1 MTGMLVLG
9 DLSPGV
15 VREVLIRGDVLADV
29 LGEINNTAV
38 VNSSTFDPFLEN
50 NTSSTITDV
59 ETVAD
64 IYVIKTG
71 APDPVLAGHENLTYN
86 ILVGNNGPSVSR
98 NIILSD
104 IIPLVILNPV
114 YSLDGGISWF
124 NWTGSLN
131 LGNFT
136 LGQTINVLIQGLVS
150 AEANSTISNTANVTS
165 DTFDPD
171 LENNTS
177 TVDIQIKTA
186 DIGVEKD
193 ASNLNPNYLDE
204 VMFTITV
211 TNYGPDQATGVEITD
226 LLPDG
231 LNYISSTTTQGV

>member
-1 MTGMLVLG
+1 
-9 DLSPGV
+9 
-15 VREVLIRGDVLADV
+15 
-29 LGEINNTAV
+29 
-38 VNSSTFDPFLEN
+38 
-50 NTSSTITDV
+50 
-59 ETVAD
+59 
-64 IYVIKTG
+64 
-71 APDPVLAGHENLTYN
+71 
-86 ILVGNNGPSVSR
+86 
-98 NIILSD
+98 
-104 IIPLVILNPV
+104 
-114 YSLDGGISWF
+114 
-124 NWTGSLN
+124 
-131 LGNFT
+131 
-136 LGQTINVLIQGLVS
+136 
-150 AEANSTISNTANVTS
+150 
-165 DTFDPD
+165 PD